1 MLCVVQIVPFSFRAK
16 PSQQGHTP
24 ESSSAPVKREPTTPL
39 LPLHASR
46 TTSRRSSG
54 LVRIKPELE
63 ESTTPRKRLSDTA
76 FGVLGNTPSHKPVSI
91 KKLKTEQTPKTPL
104 APLSN
109 TFTAS
114 ELPTSR
120 AVPPPPDIQETRARL
135 QEVQAQIA
143 AAQTSLDRI
152 KRKTK
157 KSKAD
162 LTRMNGYMQELQT
175 LNMLKAEYNAA
186 IPSLSPLKR
195 THSMASLHSPIKS
208 ENMFSHP
215 FPGSCDSDMLPQ
227 PFDKPVAKSETK
239 PFPLFS
245 NADDWPA
252 VDAIPVY
259 VERKPF
265 PVAAENP
272 FCEYKPQ
279 QPVAS
284 GSNVKLPSGPTL
296 IEEKITTTSQAAQPV
311 ASGSN
316 VPLPYAHAP
325 YSHWD
330 SDEEMTPA
338 ITDDLI
344 ARVGIKVPAPI
355 RTDHEDDNGDFHGRG
370 RDLYVGPQAKADE
383 YVSPCPNSP
392 LLL

>member
-1 MLCVVQIVPFSFRAK
+1 
-16 PSQQGHTP
+16 
-24 ESSSAPVKREPTTPL
+24 L
-39 LPLHASR
+39 LPSHASR

-54 LVRIKPELE
+54 LVRIKPELGD
-63 ESTTPRKRLSDTA
+63 STIPHKRLSDTA
-76 FGVLGNTPSHKPVSI
+76 FGALGHPSSDKPVSI
-91 KKLKTEQTPKTPL
+91 KKLKTELTPKTPL

-120 AVPPPPDIQETRARL
+120 AVPPPLDMHEIRARL

-186 IPSLSPLKR
+186 IPSMSPLKR
-195 THSMASLHSPIKS
+195 THSMASLHSPTKS
-208 ENMFSHP
+208 ENIF
-215 FPGSCDSDMLPQ
+215 FPGSRDNDMLPQ
-227 PFDKPVAKSETK
+227 PFDKPVARAETK
-239 PFPLFS
+239 PSSLFS
-245 NADDWPA
+245 DG
-252 VDAIPVY
+252 DAWLTVNS
-259 VERKPF
+259 KPF
-265 PVAAENP
+265 PVEWKSFPMVAENP
-272 FCEYKPQ
+272 FYEYKPQ

-284 GSNVKLPSGPTL
+284 GSNVKLPPGPTL
-296 IEEKITTTSQAAQPV
+296 VKEKVTTTSQAAQPV

-316 VPLPYAHAP
+316 VQLPYAPAP
-325 YSHWD
+325 YSYWE
-330 SDEEMTPA
+330 SDEEMMPTIA
-338 ITDDLI
+338 DDLI
-344 ARVGIKVPAPI
+344 ARVGINVLAPI

-383 YVSPCPNSP
+383 CVSPCSNSR
-392 LLL
+392 LLLHTNDFYFPASTNS